1 MCSAHDDPSTHDIPI
16 AQPRRYVLAGS
27 EPPKP
32 SAALAVIGDM
42 LDEYET
48 AAAEHPGGRPWAPTT
63 MARWN
68 MALLVLRTARQRI
81 ADAESRS

>member
-1 MCSAHDDPSTHDIPI
+1 MCSAHDDPTTYDTPVT
-16 AQPRRYVLAGS
+16 QPRRYVLAVS

-32 SAALAVIGDM
+32 SPALAVIGDM

-48 AAAEHPGGRPWAPTT
+48 AAAKSPWAPTT

-68 MALLVLRTARQRI
+68 MALLVLRVARQRI
-81 ADAESRS
+81 ADAEAGR

>member
-32 SAALAVIGDM
+32 SAALAVIGEM

-48 AAAEHPGGRPWAPTT
+48 AAAKSPWAPTT

-68 MALLVLRTARQRI
+68 MAMLVLRVARQRI
-81 ADAESRS
+81 ADAEAGR

>member
-42 LDEYET
+42 LND
-48 AAAEHPGGRPWAPTT
+48 AENDLRVIENSNTGPTT
-63 MARWN
+63 IAMARVVVD
-68 MALLVLRTARQRI
+68 ALRRARNRVS
-81 ADAESRS
+81 DAEARR

>member
-48 AAAEHPGGRPWAPTT
+48 AAAQESKWAPTT

>member
-1 MCSAHDDPSTHDIPI
+1 MCSQADDPTQYDAPVVTRPRAYHLSGG
-16 AQPRRYVLAGS
+16 AQ
-27 EPPKP
+27 PKP
-32 SAALAVIGDM
+32 SIALAVIGEM
-42 LDEYET
+42 IDEYET
-48 AAAEHPGGRPWAPTT
+48 ATATTHWAPTT

>member
-1 MCSAHDDPSTHDIPI
+1 MCDINSDPSMHDGPVAV

-32 SAALAVIGDM
+32 SVALAVIGEM

-48 AAAEHPGGRPWAPTT
+48 ASARSPWAPTT
-63 MARWN
+63 QARWN